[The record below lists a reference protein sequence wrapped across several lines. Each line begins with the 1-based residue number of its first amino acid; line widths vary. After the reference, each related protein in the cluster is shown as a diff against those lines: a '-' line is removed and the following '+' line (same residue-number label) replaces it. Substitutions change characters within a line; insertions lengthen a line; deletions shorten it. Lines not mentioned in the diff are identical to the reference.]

1 MNRTKKIISLT
12 HLKHF
17 ITNDEYKT
25 SLYSKKNCR
34 FNKGN
39 KGGEKLV
46 MEKLLDDIL
55 SDLQDSPQKQTG
67 FSEYDR
73 LMIKYALTPKG
84 HNLRNRVAHG
94 LMDLWEYSFVDIVIL
109 FNY

>member
-1 MNRTKKIISLT
+1 
-12 HLKHF
+12 
-17 ITNDEYKT
+17 
-25 SLYSKKNCR
+25 
-34 FNKGN
+34 
-39 KGGEKLV
+39 
-46 MEKLLDDIL
+46 MEKLLDDML

-109 FNY
+109 LYLIIKLSSYKFSPEIN

>member
-1 MNRTKKIISLT
+1 
-12 HLKHF
+12 
-17 ITNDEYKT
+17 
-25 SLYSKKNCR
+25 
-34 FNKGN
+34 
-39 KGGEKLV
+39 
-46 MEKLLDDIL
+46 MEKLLDDML

-109 FNY
+109 LYLIIKLSSYKFSPKINWNIVVLKIAKKILLAILLLIKYITRIVVN